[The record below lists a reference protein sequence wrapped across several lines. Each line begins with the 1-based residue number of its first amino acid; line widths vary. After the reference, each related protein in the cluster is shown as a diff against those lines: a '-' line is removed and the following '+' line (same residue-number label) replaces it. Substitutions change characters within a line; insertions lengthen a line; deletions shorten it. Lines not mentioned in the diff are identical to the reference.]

1 MLFNIN
7 QSTLMHYV
15 TPTRLN
21 IRGR

>member
-1 MLFNIN
+1 
-7 QSTLMHYV
+7 MHYV

>member
-7 QSTLMHYV
+7 HSTLMHYV